1 MNRAENS
8 ALLRLLPD
16 AEKEIAETLNS
27 NPMNKEIFEVEIVLL
42 RTQVVKRNVG
52 RGTPTEY
59 LLILEYE

>member
-16 AEKEIAETLNS
+16 AEKDIAETLNS
-27 NPMNKEIFEVEIVLL
+27 DPMNKEIFEVEIVLL

-52 RGTPTEY
+52 SGTPTEY